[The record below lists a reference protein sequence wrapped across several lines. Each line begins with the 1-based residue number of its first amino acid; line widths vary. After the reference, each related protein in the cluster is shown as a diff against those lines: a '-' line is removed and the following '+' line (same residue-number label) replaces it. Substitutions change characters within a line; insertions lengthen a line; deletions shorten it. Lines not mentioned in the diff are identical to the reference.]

1 MSPDLRLRL
10 HATQAQPCFL
20 AAVFAAYDC
29 PAFKPWLRKAYVV
42 IALLI
47 CASTVFIKQHSILDT
62 LAGLALCL
70 PIYWV
75 IYGFHPKGRAKA

>member
-1 MSPDLRLRL
+1 MAPQGLRGDR
-10 HATQAQPCFL
+10 
-20 AAVFAAYDC
+20 
-29 PAFKPWLRKAYVV
+29 
-42 IALLI
+42 LLI